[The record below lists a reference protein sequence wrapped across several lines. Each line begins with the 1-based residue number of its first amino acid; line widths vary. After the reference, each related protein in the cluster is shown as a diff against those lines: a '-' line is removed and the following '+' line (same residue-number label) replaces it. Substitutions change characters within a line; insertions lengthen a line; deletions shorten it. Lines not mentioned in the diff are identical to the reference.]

1 MVLSMTGFGSSKDTY
16 KDRLYSVEIKALN
29 GKTSDMRLKVPAFFK
44 SKEIALRKHILKTL
58 NRGKIDFSIS
68 VSSSENDLNYSINS
82 ALIET
87 YFKQLSEISKKHNLE
102 NQDFLQTIIRI
113 PSVVQPNEEELS
125 MEEWN
130 FILSLC
136 DKAIVELNVFRK
148 EEGESIQIDLQER
161 ADEILRLLISIEE
174 HEEKRKHD
182 LQKRLRKL
190 MTDHLSAE
198 KLDENR
204 LEQEAVYYLE
214 KLDIHEEKIRLEQHC
229 KYFLDV
235 MNGNSTQVGKKLGF
249 IAQEMGREINTLG
262 SKAQYS
268 PIQQIVVNMKVE
280 LDKIREQLANIV

>member
-125 MEEWN
+125 IEEWN